1 MTVYVLS
8 TMTGDVAYTFYNG
21 DASKGELPVE
31 RKRIYIRGGAGL
43 PSLTSG
49 FGDMEKDEQ
58 GAPIWTSE
66 GVVTPVTDAGWA
78 DLKEHRV
85 FKQHQDN
92 GHVKVLSN
100 DITDSYKTIQKE
112 VKTMEARDSSAQL
125 TPSTVKTKINKVIPK
140 VSTGEG
146 DAEDINFSGMP
157 KIK

>member
-8 TMTGDVAYTFYNG
+8 TMTGDVAYTFYTG
-21 DASKGELPVE
+21 DATKGELPVE

-49 FGDMEKDEQ
+49 IGDMDKDET

-66 GVVTPVTDAGWA
+66 GIVTPVTDAGWA

-85 FKQHQDN
+85 FKQHQEN
-92 GHVKVLSN
+92 GHVKVLSS
-100 DITDSYKTIQKE
+100 DITDSYKAIQKE
-112 VKTMEARDSSAQL
+112 VKTMEARDASAQL
-125 TPSTVKTKINKVIPK
+125 TPATVKTKISAKVPK
-140 VSTGEG
+140 VSTGEA
-146 DAEDINFSGMP
+146 DVEDTNFASMP